1 MTSAIPIKTVET
13 FCCAKMNAAQT
24 QICFKP
30 LPANEANGYM
40 KDVFL
45 ARIKRKYDIIRGL
58 IISAAPTTDRLRAAS

>member
-1 MTSAIPIKTVET
+1 MTSAIPIETVET

-45 ARIKRKYDIIRGL
+45 ARIKRKYVCEMFPICLKLFEKL
-58 IISAAPTTDRLRAAS
+58 IEFGG

>member
-1 MTSAIPIKTVET
+1 MTSAIPIKTAET

-30 LPANEANGYM
+30 LPGNEANGYM

-45 ARIKRKYDIIRGL
+45 ARIKRKYAREMFPICLKLFEKL
-58 IISAAPTTDRLRAAS
+58 IEFGG

>member
-24 QICFKP
+24 QWDPICFKP
-30 LPANEANGYM
+30 LPANGYM

-45 ARIKRKYDIIRGL
+45 ARIKRKYVCEMFPICLKLFEKLIEFRG
-58 IISAAPTTDRLRAAS
+58 

>member
-45 ARIKRKYDIIRGL
+45 ARIKRKYVCEMFPICLKLFEKL
-58 IISAAPTTDRLRAAS
+58 IEFGG